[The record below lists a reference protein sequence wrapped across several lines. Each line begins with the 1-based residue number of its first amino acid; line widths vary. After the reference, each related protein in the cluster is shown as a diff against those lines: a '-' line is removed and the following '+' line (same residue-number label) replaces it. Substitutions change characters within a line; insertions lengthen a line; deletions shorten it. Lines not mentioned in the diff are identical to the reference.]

1 MALRWYS
8 DGKLWQMLLWRYKMI
23 NLQAS
28 ENTYDFTFGL
38 VSAISLMGLL
48 ISCKVCQA
56 VTMIKKGMFYL
67 ELVRNAIILSSVTSA
82 N

>member
-1 MALRWYS
+1 
-8 DGKLWQMLLWRYKMI
+8 MI

-28 ENTYDFTFGL
+28 ENTYNFTFGL

-48 ISCKVCQA
+48 ISCKVHQA
-56 VTMIKKGMFYL
+56 VTMIKKGLFYL

-82 N
+82 NQSDKRH